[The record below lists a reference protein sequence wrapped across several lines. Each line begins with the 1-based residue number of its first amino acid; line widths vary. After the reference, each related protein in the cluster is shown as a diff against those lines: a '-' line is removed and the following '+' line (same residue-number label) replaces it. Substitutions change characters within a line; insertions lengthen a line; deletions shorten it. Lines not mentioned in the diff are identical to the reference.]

1 MVDNV
6 SCSLMIMTFYKQIGS
21 QTTGHRRKGINCSKQ
36 KHLFFQ
42 KQNTFRGGMANRP
55 LSSSSISKKWNIA
68 RFASSVGHWTLLPF
82 FDFLAGFSSAV
93 ASSTADAVV
102 SDEVCDAA
110 ICRSQSPWCHFFL
123 EVGGGERDS
132 IVSTL
137 EALRVISIN
146 FVLVIS
152 MIIDNHHDAFFFWV
166 GGGGGAG
173 GRVGR
178 GRY

>member
-1 MVDNV
+1 
-6 SCSLMIMTFYKQIGS
+6 
-21 QTTGHRRKGINCSKQ
+21 
-36 KHLFFQ
+36 
-42 KQNTFRGGMANRP
+42 MANRP
-55 LSSSSISKKWNIA
+55 LSSSSISKKWNTA

-82 FDFLAGFSSAV
+82 FDFLAGFSSAA

-110 ICRSQSPWCHFFL
+110 ICRLQSPWCHFFQR
-123 EVGGGERDS
+123 EGGRDS

-152 MIIDNHHDAFFFWV
+152 MIIDNHHDAFSFWV
-166 GGGGGAG
+166 GGGRGG
-173 GRVGR
+173 GRAGR